1 MSKKASKK
9 TEKQSEKTIKIHYY
23 RSSIGYSHK
32 QKQLVQSLGFTKL
45 NQILER
51 PDTPAIRGVVN
62 KVPHLLR
69 IIEE

>member
-1 MSKKASKK
+1 MSKK

-32 QKQLVQSLGFTKL
+32 QKQLVRSLGFTKL

-51 PDTPAIRGVVN
+51 PDTPAVRGVVN

>member
-69 IIEE
+69 IVEE